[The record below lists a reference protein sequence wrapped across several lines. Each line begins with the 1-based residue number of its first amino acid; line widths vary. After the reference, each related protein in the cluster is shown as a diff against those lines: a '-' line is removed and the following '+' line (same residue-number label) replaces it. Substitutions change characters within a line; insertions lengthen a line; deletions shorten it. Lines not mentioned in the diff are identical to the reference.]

1 MNNMKLK
8 LGLPLVI
15 LVLFIAVGII
25 FTTSFLEEQKTS
37 GVVINLAGRQRMLT
51 QKLSKEVLSLVQQR
65 EVPSSA
71 YKTAQLFEATLKG
84 LISGDEQMQLPPT
97 TNPIIKRQLKK
108 VKKLWEPFLS
118 SINMITEK
126 NTDSLKIAS
135 AVQFML
141 DNNVA
146 LLEEMNTAVKMYEE
160 ENTEKVETL
169 KSEMYLILIIAILI
183 VLSSFIVIHFNILK
197 PIDIVISSANKISK
211 KNLSYERDNS
221 KNLITEIKGNE
232 LFQELATSINTIL
245 LKIQR
250 QSEMLNNLPTPILA
264 MDTEFNVT
272 YINRLGSD
280 LIGEDQSHLTGKKC
294 YDLMKTK
301 DCQTENCASYQA
313 MKQGK
318 QVGKETIACPAGSDL
333 PIFYQGRP
341 LRDSEGKVNGVVE
354 FVSDVTQ
361 IKEKENYL
369 YRSTQK
375 ILKEL
380 DKVAQGDLNI
390 YLEPEGESNT
400 IDSLYLSINK
410 TMKNIQKMIKNVSQA
425 VGNTVSVSNQIAAS
439 IEEMAAGAEEQNRQ
453 TIEIATSIDEMTK
466 TVTETTQNTTSA
478 AESARNSGLLAEDG
492 SQVVQKAVTAM
503 DSIAGIVSHAAE
515 KVLELGKNSD
525 KIGEIIQVIEEIA
538 DQTNLLALNAAI
550 EAARAGEHGRG
561 FAVVADEVR
570 KLAERTTNATQEISG
585 MISQIQNDTKTA
597 VNSINSGNDEVQ
609 AGKELAESAG
619 QAMNTIVETTNR
631 VVDEINQ
638 VATASEEQSIT
649 SSQIAQNIETINN
662 VSKETLTGIHHMAS
676 ATDDLNNTTEDLREM
691 VQKFK
696 VNKSVKKIKQKA
708 EISNKIE
715 QY

>member
-51 QKLSKEVLSLVQQR
+51 QKISKEVLSVVQQS
-65 EVPSSA
+65 EVPSSVS
-71 YKTAQLFEATLKG
+71 KTAQLFEATLKG
-84 LISGDEQMQLPPT
+84 LIFGNEQMQLPATTDPT
-97 TNPIIKRQLKK
+97 IKRQLKK

-126 NTDSLKIAS
+126 DIDSLKIAS
-135 AVQFML
+135 AVQFVL
-141 DNNVA
+141 NNNVV
-146 LLEEMNTAVKMYEE
+146 LLKEMNTVVKMYEE
-160 ENTEKVETL
+160 ENTEKVEAL

-183 VLSSFIVIHFNILK
+183 VLSSFIVTYFNILK
-197 PIDIVISSANKISK
+197 PMNIVLSSACKISK

-221 KNLITEIKGNE
+221 KNLITEIKGNK

-245 LKIQR
+245 LKIQK

-280 LIGEDQSHLTGKKC
+280 LLGEDQAHLTGKKC

-318 QVGKETIACPAGSDL
+318 QIGKETIACPAGSDM

-354 FVSDVTQ
+354 FVSDVTK

-400 IDSLYLSINK
+400 IDSLYLSINN
-410 TMKNIQKMIKNVSQA
+410 TMTKIQGMIKNVSEA
-425 VGNTVSVSNQIAAS
+425 VSNTVAVSNQIAAS

-453 TIEIATSIDEMTK
+453 TVEIATSIDEMTK

-478 AESARNSGLLAEDG
+478 AESAKNSGLLAEDG
-492 SQVVQKAVTAM
+492 SQVVQRAVTAM
-503 DSIAGIVSHAAE
+503 DSIADIVSHAAE

-619 QAMNTIVETTNR
+619 QAMTNIVETTNQ

-638 VATASEEQSIT
+638 VATASEEQSLT
-649 SSQIAQNIETINN
+649 SSQIAINIETINN
-662 VSKETLTGIHHMAS
+662 VSQETLTGIHHMAS

-696 VNKSVKKIKQKA
+696 VNKSVKILKQKA
-708 EISNKIE
+708 EFSKKIE